1 MYNEFYTVMI
11 LFLLLHYS
19 LQLGL
24 TKSRVYVANGIILL
38 LLFFVMR
45 ILNYPIAV
53 LVYAAQ
59 YHNWSIWSALKNLY
73 PMCHT
78 LSAIQFAFQAFWF
91 YQIFRL
97 GAKAILSK
105 KEA

>member
-1 MYNEFYTVMI
+1 M
-11 LFLLLHYS
+11 
-19 LQLGL
+19 
-24 TKSRVYVANGIILL
+24 TKSLLYIVNGIALIV
-38 LLFFVMR
+38 LFFVMR

-59 YHNWSIWSALKNLY
+59 YHHWNIWSALKALY
-73 PMCHT
+73 PMCHI
-78 LSAIQFAFQAFWF
+78 LSAIQFSFQAFWF

-105 KEA
+105 NKKES